1 MKLATKHIIQVKNLN
16 IGYTSKKEVKTIASN
31 INIELN
37 TGNLV
42 CLLGKN
48 GIGKSTLLRTLT
60 KVQPSLKG
68 EFL

>member
-48 GIGKSTLLRTLT
+48 GIGKSTST
-60 KVQPSLKG
+60 KDFNKGTTKLKR
-68 EFL
+68 